1 MTEVRVRGDD
11 LATIT
16 ARSLQIQALL
26 TPERMQGMGFAF
38 ALLPALRRLY
48 PMKEEL
54 GRALTRHMAYFAT
67 HPILSGF
74 VLGATARLEERRA
87 NGEPIDD
94 AGIDSFKR
102 SLASPLAAL
111 GDPLFWVTLRPLSGL
126 VGVLGIALLPGAE
139 SVGPDLRVLV
149 CPLLTLLTYNAV
161 ALPFRVFGV
170 ARGYESA
177 DRPGALLK
185 SLRLAEWNH
194 AVARAGALAYG
205 ALLALVALSLDF
217 GSGRWGMD
225 GRSRVA
231 SLTPLVLG
239 AVIGY
244 AGLRRW
250 PGRGV
255 EVGLGVLAAA
265 AVFAWSV

>member
-1 MTEVRVRGDD
+1 MSDVKVRGGDVVTMT
-11 LATIT
+11 L
-16 ARSLQIQALL
+16 RSLQIQALL

-38 ALLPALRRLY
+38 AILPALRRLY
-48 PMKEEL
+48 PQREDL
-54 GRALTRHMAYFAT
+54 ARALTRNLAYFAT
-67 HPILSGF
+67 HPILAGF
-74 VLGATARLEERRA
+74 VVGAAARREERHA
-87 NGEPIDD
+87 NGEPIDEAEFD
-94 AGIDSFKR
+94 AYKR

-111 GDPLFWVTLRPLSGL
+111 GDPLFWVTLRPFAGL
-126 VGVLGIALLPGAE
+126 VGILGIAFLPSAGFI
-139 SVGPDLRVLV
+139 GPDLRVVL

-170 ARGYESA
+170 ARGYASA
-177 DRPGALLK
+177 DSPGALLK
-185 SLRLAEWNH
+185 SLRLAEWNQ
-194 AVARAGALAYG
+194 AVARAGALGYG
-205 ALLALVALSLDF
+205 ALVALVAFSLDF
-217 GSGRWGMD
+217 ASNRWGAD

-265 AVFAWSV
+265 AVFAATV